1 MAWISTLDGG
11 GMAGLEKGYLPV
23 VMLLT
28 IITILPLVFHAVA
41 LHYED
46 RKTRSDIQKSI
57 IGRFFYYQ
65 LANIY
70 ISVTAG
76 SILES
81 LGEIVEHPSSI
92 LGELWAVYSL

>member
-1 MAWISTLDGG
+1 MAWISTLHGG
-11 GMAGLEKGYLPV
+11 AIAGFVNGYLPV
-23 VMLLT
+23 VLLLT
-28 IITILPLVFHAVA
+28 IITILPLVFHTVA

-92 LGELWAVYSL
+92 LRELRTV